1 MNNYVCIFDML
12 TLDTSK
18 AVKITH
24 ILIVTTNY
32 WPEPTGIAVY
42 TTDLAE
48 ALKKDNNKVTVLTSL
63 PHYPWWKVPKEFA
76 HLGEGVTSHNGV
88 EVIRAKHLVP
98 QKMNAL
104 LRMRLE
110 ISLWWNL
117 KRVAKRFKNNGF
129 DAVIACI
136 PTVAAGVIG
145 NRIAKRLGAPF
156 GLIVQDLS
164 GAGAKQ
170 SGLRGGAL
178 ISKIA
183 HLVEGSA
190 LHSANSLVVISPA
203 MGDVIVG
210 LGVES
215 KKVNQILNYSA
226 RTIDL
231 VDKVTARKRF
241 GWTDGDF
248 VVMHTGNMGAK
259 QDLENVVK
267 AAEALGQNSVIKI
280 YLIGHGNQENSLN
293 QKCAGKKNISVM
305 AAVSD
310 DDYSSLLSAADLLLV
325 NERSTQMEMSLPSKL
340 TSYLYS
346 ERPVLAAVPRGGAT
360 WKFLD
365 GVAELVE
372 AADPKAL
379 AKKIKDLSRNQI
391 RLDELARLGSEFA
404 KKHFDPEVGRAK
416 YRQWVE
422 DLIQNK

>member
-1 MNNYVCIFDML
+1 MRF
-12 TLDTSK
+12 
-18 AVKITH
+18 
-24 ILIVTTNY
+24 
-32 WPEPTGIAVY
+32 
-42 TTDLAE
+42 
-48 ALKKDNNKVTVLTSL
+48 
-63 PHYPWWKVPKEFA
+63 EF
-76 HLGEGVTSHNGV
+76 
-88 EVIRAKHLVP
+88 
-98 QKMNAL
+98 
-104 LRMRLE
+104 
-110 ISLWWNL
+110 SLWWNL
-117 KRVAKRFKNNGF
+117 KRVSNRFKDKKF
-129 DAVIACI
+129 DAVIGCI

-178 ISKIA
+178 ISKVA

-190 LHSANSLVVISPA
+190 LHGADSLVVVSPA
-203 MGDVIVG
+203 MGDVVVG

-231 VDKVTARKRF
+231 VDKVAARKRF
-241 GWTDGDF
+241 GWAEGEF
-248 VVMHTGNMGAK
+248 VVVHTGNMGAK

-267 AAEALGQNSVIKI
+267 AADALGENSVIRI
-280 YLIGHGNQENSLN
+280 YLIGHGNQENTLR
-293 QKCAGKKNISVM
+293 QLCASRENISVM
-305 AAVSD
+305 TAVSD
-310 DDYSSLLSAADLLLV
+310 EDYSALLSAADLLLV

-379 AKKIKDLSRNQI
+379 AKKIEELSQNQI

-404 KKHFDPEVGRAK
+404 KKHLDPQVGRAK